1 MYFTE
6 HAPVTLQARY
16 VEGAKRLSII
26 DFNLACPP
34 GFFLKPVSESLH
46 TQNIAVL
53 VDPFTESVIIRYP
66 QTNSASHHRIEDVT
80 GHHRLIKYPE
90 LCPVDVKGPQSSE
103 KIEMASVRLVD
114 NVSTV
119 VLVILYCFGTDPMKG
134 NRVVCKGKLQMVLLT
149 RRHKV
154 LQFCTLPHC
163 RLLPIH
169 PTTVEL
175 SENF

>member
-46 TQNIAVL
+46 TQNITVL

-103 KIEMASVRLVD
+103 KIEMASVRLID

-119 VLVILYCFGTDPMKG
+119 VLVYCFGTDPMKG